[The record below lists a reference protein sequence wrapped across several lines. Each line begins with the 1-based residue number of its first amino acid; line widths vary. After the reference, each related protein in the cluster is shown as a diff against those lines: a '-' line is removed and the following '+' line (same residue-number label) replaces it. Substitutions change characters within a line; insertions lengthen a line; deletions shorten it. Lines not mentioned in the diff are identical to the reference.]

1 MKSLNILILEDN
13 LITATAIEETLE
25 NEGHNVTDITR
36 NMTEVRLSLARETP
50 DLAIVDIR
58 LEDSR
63 HSGIEIVQN
72 LLKHHP
78 MPIIYLTAETNSPL
92 VEEAMRSYPAAYM
105 IKPFRAEELII
116 QVELAYINYHLS
128 AGYADT
134 TKAAESVFLPTDQGR
149 GHIRITKKDVVYM
162 RANGA
167 YVEVFIDTDHGLRSH
182 MFSMNLGHLVSFF
195 PPERFFRI
203 SRSLVVNLDCVERI
217 EKNQLYVGMMEKP
230 LLFSESSHREL
241 LRRLAVVKTP

>member
-1 MKSLNILILEDN
+1 M
-13 LITATAIEETLE
+13 
-25 NEGHNVTDITR
+25 
-36 NMTEVRLSLARETP
+36 
-50 DLAIVDIR
+50 DIR
-58 LEDSR
+58 LDGSR
-63 HSGIEIVQN
+63 YSGIDIVRN
-72 LLKHHP
+72 LLKQQP
-78 MPIIYLTAETNSPL
+78 MPVIYLTAETNSPL

-105 IKPFRAEELII
+105 IKPFRAEELLI

-162 RANGA
+162 RAAGA
-167 YVEVFIDTDHGLRSH
+167 YVEVFISTGYGLKSH
-182 MFSMNLGHLVSFF
+182 TFTMNLGHLASFF
-195 PPERFFRI
+195 PPECFFRL

-217 EKNQLYVGMMEKP
+217 EKNQLYVSMMEKP
-230 LLFSESSHREL
+230 LLFPETSHREL